1 MSYSIKVTA
10 NFAKEA
16 KPLIKKYPSFKSDV
30 GKLIHELEVNPTLGT
45 PLGHNLF
52 KIRIAISSKGR
63 GKSGGARVITYV
75 VSDNAIVNLI
85 SIYDKAEYDTADIEI
100 LLGILKNEGL

>member
-16 KPLIKKYPSFKSDV
+16 KSLIKKYPSFKSDV

-45 PLGHNLF
+45 PLGHNL
-52 KIRIAISSKGR
+52 SK
-63 GKSGGARVITYV
+63 
-75 VSDNAIVNLI
+75 
-85 SIYDKAEYDTADIEI
+85 
-100 LLGILKNEGL
+100 